1 MMGRKEH
8 WERIYSA
15 KSPVE
20 VSWYQQ
26 EPALSL
32 QLIQNC
38 GLTKDDPMIDV
49 GGGASVLV
57 DRLLAKGYRRLAV
70 LDISATSLA
79 YAQERLG
86 DRAQHVEWFTADV
99 TEFVAP
105 HLFSL
110 WHDRAVFHFLTS
122 SEDRKK
128 YVEVLK
134 KTLKPGGYLVLAAF
148 AMHGPTKCSGLDV
161 VRYDAGK
168 LMNELGDQ
176 FELVGETGETHVTPD
191 NKEQLFSWFH
201 LVRKECR

>member
-1 MMGRKEH
+1 MVGRKEH

-15 KSPVE
+15 RSPVE
-20 VSWYQQ
+20 VSWYQK

-38 GLTKDDPMIDV
+38 GLAKDDPIIDV

-57 DRLLAKGYRRLAV
+57 DRLLEKGYRKLAV
-70 LDISATSLA
+70 LDISSTSLA

-86 DRAQHVEWFTADV
+86 DRARYVEWFTADV

-110 WHDRAVFHFLTS
+110 WHDRAVFHFLTLP
-122 SEDRKK
+122 EDRKK
-128 YVEVLK
+128 YVGVLK
-134 KTLKPGGYLVLAAF
+134 NTLQPGGYLVLAAF
-148 AMHGPTKCSGLDV
+148 AMHGPTKCSGLNV

-168 LMNELGDQ
+168 LMSELGDQ

-201 LVRKECR
+201 LVRKECQ